1 MDGGTMLAPVARE
14 ESLTEKVYRS
24 LRGALTGGRL
34 VPGQRLVHRALAAE
48 LGVSPTPV
56 REALLR
62 LVSEAAL
69 ELDARGIAWVPRL
82 VPERYQEIV
91 ELRVELEGRAAAR
104 ATQLATPADLAALRA
119 LHAGVAEGRR
129 TRNPALVLREN
140 ERFHF
145 ALLELA
151 RMPVLTRLVES
162 LWLQAGP
169 TINLLFRPGAP
180 AVQGAHPHEDL
191 LAAMA
196 AGDAPAARRAME
208 RDLREHAALITQAL
222 QSAAPQ
228 TSGK

>member
-82 VPERYQEIV
+82 ELPRYREIL
-91 ELRVELEGRAAAR
+91 ELRVELEGRAVAR
-104 ATQLATPADLAALRA
+104 ATELATFTDVARLRD

-129 TRNPALVLREN
+129 TRNAAQVLREN

-151 RMPVLTRLVES
+151 RMPVLARVVES

-169 TINLLFRPGAP
+169 TIGLLFRPGTS
-180 AVQGAHPHEDL
+180 AVPGAHPHMDL

-196 AGDAPAARRAME
+196 ARDPARARQAME
-208 RDLREHAALITQAL
+208 RDLREHGALIEAALARET
-222 QSAAPQ
+222 
-228 TSGK
+228 G